1 MQRLKI
7 FSPVVCFVMILSFFI
22 FSFSAI
28 STAEEQKQ
36 EEETPVNKCIN
47 CCAGKKKVCINI
59 KADLR
64 LCEAV
69 WQTCI
74 ATCKSEGAS
83 PSEWSD
89 CWSKSG
95 E

>member
-1 MQRLKI
+1 MQRLRI
-7 FSPVVCFVMILSFFI
+7 FFHVACFVMILCFLIPSFPGLSI
-22 FSFSAI
+22 
-28 STAEEQKQ
+28 AEEQQ
-36 EEETPVNKCIN
+36 EEESRINKCIN
-47 CCAGKKKVCINI
+47 CCAGKKKVCLNI

-69 WQTCI
+69 LQTCV